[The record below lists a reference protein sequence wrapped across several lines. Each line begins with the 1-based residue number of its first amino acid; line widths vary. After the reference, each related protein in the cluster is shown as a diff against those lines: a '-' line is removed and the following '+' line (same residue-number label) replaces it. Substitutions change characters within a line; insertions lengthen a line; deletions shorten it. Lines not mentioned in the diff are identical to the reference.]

1 HLEQIRPDQ
10 DRVPTHNTTPNAQ
23 CCNHR
28 KNPGNP
34 YCNVN
39 LVAGSSA
46 IHEAQGTDFVFT
58 PQHQLAQS

>member
-1 HLEQIRPDQ
+1 MPQTRLVRT
-10 DRVPTHNTTPNAQ
+10 R
-23 CCNHR
+23 
-28 KNPGNP
+28 NP